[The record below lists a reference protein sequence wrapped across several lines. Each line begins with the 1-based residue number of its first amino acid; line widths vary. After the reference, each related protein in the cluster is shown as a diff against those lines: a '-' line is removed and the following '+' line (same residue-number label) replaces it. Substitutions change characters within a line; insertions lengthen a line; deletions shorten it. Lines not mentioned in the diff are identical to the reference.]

1 MKNEAEFCT
10 VVNHSLICGHKIAD
24 PGAAFSS
31 TIKRCFDGIGML
43 EINNELKFVCWEA
56 KFLKKPQAFN
66 FANKIESH
74 QSYYLSEYSKSD
86 VLCYVLLCVDYGR
99 SDKRVFIFEWNK
111 DMDNLYREGYSIHKK
126 VLDSLPYN
134 KVSKSKFDFE
144 NIIKFEDLTKKA
156 E

>member
-1 MKNEAEFCT
+1 
-10 VVNHSLICGHKIAD
+10 
-24 PGAAFSS
+24 
-31 TIKRCFDGIGML
+31 
-43 EINNELKFVCWEA
+43 
-56 KFLKKPQAFN
+56 
-66 FANKIESH
+66 
-74 QSYYLSEYSKSD
+74 
-86 VLCYVLLCVDYGR
+86 LLCVDYGR